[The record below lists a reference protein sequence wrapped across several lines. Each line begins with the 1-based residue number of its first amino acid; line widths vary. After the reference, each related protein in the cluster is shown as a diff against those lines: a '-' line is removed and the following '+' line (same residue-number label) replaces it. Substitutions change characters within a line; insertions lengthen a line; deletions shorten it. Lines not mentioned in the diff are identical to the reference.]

1 VFRAASVTRRV
12 AYTAIRKYTE
22 TLRILFVRA
31 KTITSFSMTRAT
43 APSHT
48 TYGIR
53 LTPLILLTPLTKPD
67 WRVRA
72 CHLNTQIS
80 MFGILFLES
89 AMHVRPVVRATRAGV
104 TRVVMTVS
112 AT

>member
-53 LTPLILLTPLTKPD
+53 LTPLTKPD

-104 TRVVMTVS
+104 TRVAMTVS